1 MQNPNPC
8 DHALILADNVAG
20 APRATCSLVAR
31 VESIEVS
38 LSVTVRQMRSLRW
51 QLSLIVA
58 AVAAVSPH
66 LVAFGEWS
74 LSHLS
79 PSLLVSYLF

>member
-1 MQNPNPC
+1 MTSPDCSRSIVLSDSAP
-8 DHALILADNVAG
+8 LAS
-20 APRATCSLVAR
+20 CSLVHR
-31 VESIEVS
+31 VESIEAG
-38 LSVTVRQMRSLRW
+38 LTNTVRQMRSLRW
-51 QLSLIVA
+51 QLSLIVG